1 MARAYLGL
9 GSNLGDRR
17 ENLRQAV
24 DQLARVPGIVVR
36 RRSSLYENP
45 PVGYEAQPDFLNA
58 VVEVETSLSPWALLE
73 VLQAIETDLGRVRTL
88 RWGPRTVDLDLLL
101 YEGVRLD
108 EERLTLPHPRL
119 GERAFVLVPLA
130 ELAPDWPLPDGRTAG
145 QAAEEVKADA
155 DLRLQSQGPEW

>member
-1 MARAYLGL
+1 MSLAYLGL

-17 ENLRQAV
+17 GNLRQAV
-24 DQLARVPGIVVR
+24 ELLAQVPGVVVR

-58 VVEVETSLSPWALLE
+58 VVEIETSLSPRALLE
-73 VLQAIETDLGRVRTL
+73 ALQAIENRLGRERTI
-88 RWGPRTVDLDLLL
+88 RWGPRTMDLDLLL
-101 YEGVRLD
+101 FEGVRLD
-108 EERLTLPHPRL
+108 EEGLTLPHPRL
-119 GERAFVLVPLA
+119 CERAFVLVPLA

-155 DLRLQSQGPEW
+155 DLRLQSQGSEW